1 MNDILS
7 QLLTIQRLDISIRTL
22 GHDLQQI
29 PKKSKLIDEKVREVR
44 EPYEEAKAEK
54 EKIEADAGEVNQ
66 TMETLDEK
74 ERELKLK
81 MPEIRSNEEY
91 SALLKEMDAVKKA
104 REEVENKTIRDMGR
118 TEELEKVLPEL
129 EKAYLEGE
137 KTVAEERKALAN
149 QRKKFEETLLAKK
162 KERQALQS
170 TMNEKNKEWL
180 DKYNHIA
187 ARRNGL
193 AVVAVKAGTCQ
204 GCFVSV
210 RPKLIQDLHYA
221 EEVVFCEGCQRIL
234 YLDEEEK

>member
-1 MNDILS
+1 MDDILS

-54 EKIEADAGEVNQ
+54 EQIETDAGEVNH

-74 ERELKLK
+74 EKELKLK

-104 REEVENKTIRDMGR
+104 REDLDTKTIQDMER
-118 TEELEKVLPEL
+118 TEELDKVLPEL

-137 KTVAEERKALAN
+137 KTVAEEREALGK
-149 QRKKFEETLLAKK
+149 QRREFEEKLLAQK

-170 TMNEKNKEWL
+170 AMNTTWL
-180 DKYNHIA
+180 EKYNHIA

-221 EEVVFCEGCQRIL
+221 EEVIFCEGCQRIL